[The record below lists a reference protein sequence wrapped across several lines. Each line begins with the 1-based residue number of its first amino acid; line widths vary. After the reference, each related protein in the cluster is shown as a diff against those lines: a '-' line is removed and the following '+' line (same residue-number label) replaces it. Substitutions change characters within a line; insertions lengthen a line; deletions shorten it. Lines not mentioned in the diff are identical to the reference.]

1 MTMTFDL
8 RTKAIGAGAVVLVSI
23 ITGNL
28 LWSAH
33 LRRVQEAGA
42 QRDAYWQGRIAE
54 LANQRD
60 AANQRTEQA
69 RAVALQKDKE
79 LAARKAEQAKH
90 PIPPPPGPPP
100 SDLAPALAA
109 RGILTPLPQIEATTV
124 WTWSEE
130 ALRVPLLEAHAA
142 AADATVLAAEGL
154 VAAVRVENAG
164 VRESLA
170 TADKQTAAQA
180 ERAKALQDI
189 AQAAQKEAADQ
200 RRKKWLYAVG
210 GLALG
215 AWVRGQR

>member
-1 MTMTFDL
+1 MTFDL
-8 RTKAIGAGAVVLVSI
+8 RTKAIAAGAVI
-23 ITGNL
+23 IVAIIGSNL

-33 LRRVQEAGA
+33 LKRVQEAGA
-42 QRDAYWQGRIAE
+42 QRDAYWQGRIVE

-60 AANQRTEQA
+60 AANMRTEQA

-79 LAARKAEQAKH
+79 LVGAKAALARS
-90 PIPPPPGPPP
+90 PIPGPPKPPP
-100 SDLAPALAA
+100 SDLAPALAS
-109 RGILTPLPQIEATTV
+109 RGVATPLPQIEATTV

-130 ALRVPLLEAHAA
+130 AIRVPMLEAHAA

-154 VAAVRVENAG
+154 VTAIRVENAG

-189 AQAAQKEAADQ
+189 AAAAQKEAADQ
-200 RRKKWLYAVG
+200 RRKKWIYAVG